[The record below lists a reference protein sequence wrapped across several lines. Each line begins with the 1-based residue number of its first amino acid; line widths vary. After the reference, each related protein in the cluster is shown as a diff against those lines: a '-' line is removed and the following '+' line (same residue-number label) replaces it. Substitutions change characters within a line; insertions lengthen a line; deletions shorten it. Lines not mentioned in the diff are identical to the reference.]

1 VGARSVK
8 PRRKLRISAAVVV
21 VAAMA
26 ALVGLVLSTAW
37 VNVSSR
43 YTVARA
49 ERAGVAYLRPL
60 TTLIQTLAVAESA
73 AVRGQRVDTG
83 ALASAAKSVG
93 DADARHGAKLRTSG
107 RWVQLQER
115 VSALVSSPGRSAAA
129 YQHFGDAIALAVDL
143 AAAVGDTSSLLLD
156 PALDSAYL
164 SAVALDGLP
173 AVMVGAARAASLA
186 TLYRPTAT
194 SSGSSSS
201 GSNTG
206 SGGQSDGGGEPP
218 GGGGQAAAVAV
229 ARYEVAVAAAEV
241 TASLKKS
248 IETTRPSLDVT
259 LTSQQDAFTA
269 AVDALTPPAV
279 VQQPV
284 AAVSAQTLAE
294 ANNRVQTAALAL
306 AAALFDQLDGLL
318 ANRQAGLAL
327 EQKLLIAGGVA
338 VLVLAVL
345 LLWLLA
351 PAHRTSGAESDT
363 EEDVEPERPQIA
375 LIEARDLLGAEELIH
390 VGRGVRPRPQER
402 DGAE

>member
-37 VNVSSR
+37 ANVSSR

-201 GSNTG
+201 G
-206 SGGQSDGGGEPP
+206 GQSDGGGEPP

-248 IETTRPSLDVT
+248 IETTRPSLDAT